1 MANED
6 KRVVKTKE
14 TLLEAFFEIAREK
27 CFEDI
32 TVNELCLAAGVR
44 RATFYKHFTDK
55 YDFISY
61 ATHCLRDKFN
71 RNIWKNVTHVNTKEY
86 FTRYV
91 ISLFKFLSDE
101 EILINRILDSEMSNL
116 LINIILEQ
124 HTQDTTEILGKS
136 VAMGMTLPAK
146 VETVSQML
154 TGGIANIVTSWLLS
168 GKKENE
174 EDILSD
180 TTKLIDCIL
189 GS

>member
-1 MANED
+1 M
-6 KRVVKTKE
+6 
-14 TLLEAFFEIAREK
+14 
-27 CFEDI
+27 
-32 TVNELCLAAGVR
+32 
-44 RATFYKHFTDK
+44 
-55 YDFISY
+55 
-61 ATHCLRDKFN
+61 
-71 RNIWKNVTHVNTKEY
+71 
-86 FTRYV
+86 
-91 ISLFKFLSDE
+91 
-101 EILINRILDSEMSNL
+101 INRILDSEMSNL

>member
-1 MANED
+1 MVKED
-6 KRVVKTKE
+6 KRVVKTNE
-14 TLLEAFFEIAREK
+14 ALLEAFFEIAREK

-44 RATFYKHFTDK
+44 RATFYKHFGDK

-61 ATHCLRDKFN
+61 ATHCLRDNFN
-71 RNIWKNVTHVNTKEY
+71 RNVWKSETHENTKEY
-86 FTRYV
+86 FIKYV
-91 ISLFKFLSDE
+91 TSLFKFLSDE
-101 EILINRILDSEMSNL
+101 EVLINRILESEMSNL

-146 VETVSQML
+146 AEIVSQML
-154 TGGIANIVTSWLLS
+154 TGGIATIITSWLLS
-168 GKKENE
+168 GKRENE
-174 EDILSD
+174 EEILSD

>member
-1 MANED
+1 
-6 KRVVKTKE
+6 
-14 TLLEAFFEIAREK
+14 
-27 CFEDI
+27 
-32 TVNELCLAAGVR
+32 
-44 RATFYKHFTDK
+44 
-55 YDFISY
+55 
-61 ATHCLRDKFN
+61 
-71 RNIWKNVTHVNTKEY
+71 
-86 FTRYV
+86 
-91 ISLFKFLSDE
+91 
-101 EILINRILDSEMSNL
+101 MSNL

-124 HTQDTTEILGKS
+124 HTQDTTEILSKS